1 MFSRTSNTG
10 EITLQ
15 SNGFNEWFAAIFHIL
30 YFCVQQPFKVAPAV
44 KKIVERVMSGTKGAA
59 KAVQGVCNICGH
71 DDVYS
76 SMVNTDDE
84 YYLQANT
91 RSTRSRWDRHQLIPS
106 SPFEKNLSLRDILKL
121 EIVFLVTKYESMF
134 YMPDYQS
141 RDIPS
146 FLLRTYIWA
155 RPVSDKRWQ
164 LRSPP
169 AANCLR
175 TALASTTTPLE
186 QVQRKRSKKTEEML
200 VQGRHP
206 SSKTTISKTVSS
218 KTAPPVKLSI
228 PMRRWFI

>member
-1 MFSRTSNTG
+1 
-10 EITLQ
+10 
-15 SNGFNEWFAAIFHIL
+15 
-30 YFCVQQPFKVAPAV
+30 
-44 KKIVERVMSGTKGAA
+44 
-59 KAVQGVCNICGH
+59 
-71 DDVYS
+71 
-76 SMVNTDDE
+76 MVNTDDE

-134 YMPDYQS
+134 YMPDYQT

-164 LRSPP
+164 LRSP
-169 AANCLR
+169 LR
-175 TALASTTTPLE
+175 RKFLADSACTDYNTLKDP
-186 QVQRKRSKKTEEML
+186 VRRRRSKKTKKML
-200 VQGRHP
+200 VQGRHS

-228 PMRRWFI
+228 PMRRWFIWSLLVF